1 MTNTKFKLK
10 IDYLCQNSFMM
21 NYISIDNIS
30 KAFSDKLLFENI
42 SFGIEKGEKT
52 ALVAANGTGKSTMM
66 KILVGK
72 EESDKGSISYNE
84 NIRIGY
90 LEQLPQF
97 DSELTIQE
105 VISTGHT
112 DIMNVIQRY
121 ENALLN
127 HVDDNNIST
136 KKELEDAI
144 SQMDALQAWSYEQR
158 LKQLL
163 YTFEITD
170 LSQKIGTLSG
180 GQVKRLALALVL
192 LDDPDILFLDEPTN
206 HLDMGMIEWLEKY
219 LTQSTKTLFMV
230 THDRYFLDRV
240 CNKIF
245 ELYQGTMYT
254 HNGNY
259 DYYVRK
265 SREREENKRIAA
277 ERAGQ
282 LLKHELEWMR
292 STPQARTG
300 KAKARIDAFYDL
312 QEKARMRR
320 DNNELQFGADMQRL
334 GGKILEMDRVSKSYG
349 DMIILKDFEYIFKKG
364 ERIGVIGKNGIGKST
379 FLNMI
384 TGNEN
389 PDSGTIVTGQTV
401 VYGYYTQKGIKFDE
415 RKTVLETIKDIAEV
429 IHYGKDKTYSA
440 DQLLAHFMFPYSM
453 HRQPVS
459 LLSGGEK
466 RRLYL
471 LTVLVSN
478 PNFLILDE
486 PTNDLDLL
494 TLQKLE
500 DFLQTYKGCL
510 LVVSHD
516 RFFLDQTVDQLF
528 VFEGDGKV
536 KGFMGNYSQY
546 HDYLEEKN
554 KEERRELTAQKQE
567 SRAEKPTSE
576 RKKKRTYKEQQE
588 YEKLAKEIESLEIEK
603 EELTIKMQD
612 QLDYQELDKLG
623 KRMNEITELIDEKEL
638 RWLELDEIGG

>member
-1 MTNTKFKLK
+1 
-10 IDYLCQNSFMM
+10 M
-21 NYISIDNIS
+21 NYLSIDNIS

-72 EESDKGSISYNE
+72 EESDKGTVSYNE

-97 DSELTIQE
+97 DPESTIQE

-112 DIMNVIQRY
+112 DVMSVIQRY

-127 HVDDNNIST
+127 HVDDNNLST

-144 SQMDALQAWSYEQR
+144 SQMDGLQAWSYEQR

-163 YTFEITD
+163 YTFDITD
-170 LSQKIGTLSG
+170 LSQKVGTLSG

-282 LLKHELEWMR
+282 LLKYELEWMR

-312 QEKARMRR
+312 QEKAKMRR
-320 DNNELQFGADMQRL
+320 DNNELQFGSDMQRL

-349 DMIILKDFEYIFKKG
+349 NTTILKDFDYIFKRG
-364 ERIGVIGKNGIGKST
+364 ERIGIIGKNGIGKST

-384 TGNEN
+384 TGSES
-389 PDSGTIVTGQTV
+389 PDAGTIVTGQTV
-401 VYGYYTQKGIKFDE
+401 AYGYYTQKGMKFDE

-429 IHYGKDKTYSA
+429 IHYGKDKTYTA
-440 DQLLAHFMFPYSM
+440 DQLLAHFMIPYSM

-516 RFFLDQTVDQLF
+516 RYFLDQTVDQLF

-554 KEERRELTAQKQE
+554 KEEKREQAAQKQE
-567 SRAEKPTSE
+567 SRVEKPATE
-576 RKKKRTYKEQQE
+576 RKKKRSYKEEKE
-588 YEKLAKEIESLEIEK
+588 YEQLAKDIEALENEK
-603 EELTIKMQD
+603 AELTAKMQE
-612 QLDYQELDKLG
+612 QLDYQELDRLG
-623 KRMNEITELIDEKEL
+623 KRMNEITELIDEKEM
-638 RWLELDEIGG
+638 RWLELDEI

>member
-1 MTNTKFKLK
+1 
-10 IDYLCQNSFMM
+10 M

-72 EESDKGSISYNE
+72 EESDKGSIAYNE

-90 LEQLPQF
+90 LEQLPHF
-97 DSELTIQE
+97 EPDLSIQD

-121 ENALLN
+121 ENALLS
-127 HVDDNNIST
+127 HVDDDNIST
-136 KKELEDAI
+136 KRELEQAI

-170 LSQKIGTLSG
+170 LSQRVGTMSG

-219 LTQSTKTLFMV
+219 LTQSTKTIFMV

-259 DYYVRK
+259 DFYVRK

-312 QEKARMRR
+312 QEKAKLRR
-320 DNNELQFGADMQRL
+320 DNSELQFGADMQRL

-349 DMIILKDFEYIFKKG
+349 DMTVLKDFEYIFKRG
-364 ERIGVIGKNGIGKST
+364 ERIGIIGKNGIGKST

-384 TGNEN
+384 TGNET

-401 VYGYYTQKGIKFDE
+401 VYGYYTQKGIQFDE
-415 RKTVLETIKDIAEV
+415 RKTVLETIQDIAEV
-429 IHYGKDKTYSA
+429 IHYGKDKTYTA

-494 TLQKLE
+494 TLHKLE
-500 DFLQTYKGCL
+500 DYLQSYKGCL

-516 RFFLDQTVDQLF
+516 RFFLDETVDQLF
-528 VFEGDGKV
+528 VFEGEGKI

-554 KEERRELTAQKQE
+554 KEERKEIAAQKQE
-567 SRAEKPTSE
+567 ARIEKPKSTE
-576 RKKKRTYKEQQE
+576 RKKKRSYKEQQE
-588 YEKLAKEIESLEIEK
+588 YERLANEIETLEKEK
-603 EELTIKMQD
+603 EELTSKMQE

-623 KRMNEITELIDEKEL
+623 KRMNEINELLDEKEL
-638 RWLELDEIGG
+638 RWLELDEIEG

>member
-1 MTNTKFKLK
+1 
-10 IDYLCQNSFMM
+10 M
-21 NYISIDNIS
+21 NYLSIDNIS

-72 EESDKGSISYNE
+72 EESDKGTISYNE

-97 DSELTIQE
+97 DPELTIQE

-112 DIMNVIQRY
+112 DIMTVIQRY

-127 HVDDNNIST
+127 HVDDDNTST
-136 KKELEDAI
+136 KKELEQAI
-144 SQMDALQAWSYEQR
+144 AQMDGLQAWSYEQR

-170 LSQKIGTLSG
+170 LAQKVGTLSG

-312 QEKARMRR
+312 KEKAKVRR
-320 DNNELQFGADMQRL
+320 DNSELQFGADMQRL

-349 DMIILKDFEYIFKKG
+349 DTTILKDFDYIFKKG
-364 ERIGVIGKNGIGKST
+364 ERIGIIGKNGIGKST

-384 TGNEN
+384 TGNEQ

-401 VYGYYTQKGIKFDE
+401 AYGYYTQKGIKFDE
-415 RKTVLETIKDIAEV
+415 RKTVLETIKDIAEI
-429 IHYGKDKTYSA
+429 IHYGKDKTYTA

-453 HRQPVS
+453 HRQQVA

-500 DFLQTYKGCL
+500 DYLSTYKGCL

-516 RFFLDQTVDQLF
+516 RFFLDETVDQLF

-546 HDYLEEKN
+546 HEYLENKTREEK
-554 KEERRELTAQKQE
+554 REIAAQKQE
-567 SRAEKPTSE
+567 TRAEKPATE

-588 YEKLAKEIESLEIEK
+588 YEQLAKDIEALETEK
-603 EELTIKMQD
+603 KELTSKLEQ
-612 QLDYQELDKLG
+612 QLDYQELEKIG
-623 KRMNEITELIDEKEL
+623 NRISEITDLIDEKEM
-638 RWLELDEIGG
+638 RWLELDEI

>member
-1 MTNTKFKLK
+1 
-10 IDYLCQNSFMM
+10 M

-97 DSELTIQE
+97 NPELTIQD

-121 ENALLN
+121 ENALQN
-127 HVDDNNIST
+127 HVDDNNLTT
-136 KKELEDAI
+136 KKELEDSI
-144 SQMDALQAWSYEQR
+144 SQMDSLQAWSYEQR

-170 LSQKIGTLSG
+170 LSQKVGTLSG

-245 ELYQGTMYT
+245 ELYQGNMYT

-312 QEKARMRR
+312 QEKAKMRR
-320 DNNELQFGADMQRL
+320 DNNELQFGSDMQRL

-349 DMIILKDFEYIFKKG
+349 DMTILKDFDYIFKKG
-364 ERIGVIGKNGIGKST
+364 ERIGIVGKNGIGKST

-384 TGNEN
+384 TGNEK
-389 PDSGTIVTGQTV
+389 PDSGTVVTGQTV
-401 VYGYYTQKGIKFDE
+401 AYGYYTQKGIKFDE
-415 RKTVLETIKDIAEV
+415 RKTVLETIQDIAEV
-429 IHYGKDKTYSA
+429 IHYGKDNVYTA
-440 DQLLAHFMFPYSM
+440 DKLLAHFMFPYSM

-516 RFFLDQTVDQLF
+516 RYFLDQTVDQLF

-554 KEERRELTAQKQE
+554 KEEKREIAAQKQE
-567 SRAEKPTSE
+567 ARVDKPKATE

-588 YEKLAKEIESLEIEK
+588 YEQLAKDIEALEREKKEIE
-603 EELTIKMQD
+603 TNMQE
-612 QLDYQELDKLG
+612 QMDYQEIEKLG
-623 KRMNEITELIDEKEL
+623 KRLNEINDLLDEKEM
-638 RWLELDEIGG
+638 RWLELDEI

>member
-1 MTNTKFKLK
+1 
-10 IDYLCQNSFMM
+10 M
-21 NYISIDNIS
+21 NYISVDNIS

-72 EESDKGSISYNE
+72 EESDKGSIAYNE

-90 LEQLPQF
+90 LEQLPQYEP
-97 DSELTIQE
+97 ELTIQE

-144 SQMDALQAWSYEQR
+144 SQMDSLQAWSYEQR

-312 QEKARMRR
+312 QEKAKMRR

-334 GGKILEMDRVSKSYG
+334 GGKILEMDRVSKYYG
-349 DMIILKDFEYIFKKG
+349 KMTILENFDYIFKRG
-364 ERIGVIGKNGIGKST
+364 ERIGIIGKNGIGKST

-384 TGNEN
+384 TGNES

-429 IHYGKDKTYSA
+429 IHYGKDKTYTA

-528 VFEGDGKV
+528 VFEGNGKV

-554 KEERRELTAQKQE
+554 KEEKKEQSAQKQE
-567 SRAEKPTSE
+567 NRVEKPTSE
-576 RKKKRTYKEQQE
+576 RKKKRSYKEQKE
-588 YEKLAKEIESLEIEK
+588 YELLAQEIEMLEMEK
-603 EELTIKMQD
+603 EDLTSKMQE
-612 QLDYQELDKLG
+612 QLDYQEIEKLG
-623 KRMNEITELIDEKEL
+623 NRMNEINELLDEKEM
-638 RWLELDEIGG
+638 RWLELDEI

>member
-1 MTNTKFKLK
+1 MPKRKLK
-10 IDYLCQNSFMM
+10 M
-21 NYISIDNIS
+21 NYLSIDNIS

-72 EESDKGSISYNE
+72 EESDKGTVSYNE

-97 DSELTIQE
+97 NPELTIQE

-112 DIMNVIQRY
+112 DIMAVIQRY

-127 HVDDNNIST
+127 HVDDNNTST
-136 KKELEDAI
+136 KKELEQAI
-144 SQMDALQAWSYEQR
+144 AQMDGLQAWSYEQR

-170 LSQKIGTLSG
+170 LSQKVGTLSG

-265 SREREENKRIAA
+265 SCEREENKRIAA

-312 QEKARMRR
+312 KEKAKVRR
-320 DNNELQFGADMQRL
+320 DNSELQFGADMQRL

-349 DMIILKDFEYIFKKG
+349 DTTILKDFDYIFKKG
-364 ERIGVIGKNGIGKST
+364 ERIGIIGKNGIGKST

-384 TGNEN
+384 TGNEQ

-401 VYGYYTQKGIKFDE
+401 AYGYYTQKGIKFDE
-415 RKTVLETIKDIAEV
+415 RKTVLETIKDIAEI
-429 IHYGKDKTYSA
+429 IHYGKDKTYTA

-453 HRQPVS
+453 HRQQVA

-500 DFLQTYKGCL
+500 DYLSTYKGCL

-516 RFFLDQTVDQLF
+516 RFFLDETVDQLF

-546 HDYLEEKN
+546 HEYLENKTREEK
-554 KEERRELTAQKQE
+554 REIAAQKQE
-567 SRAEKPTSE
+567 TRAEKPATE

-588 YEKLAKEIESLEIEK
+588 YEQLAKDIEALETEK
-603 EELTIKMQD
+603 KELTSKLEQ
-612 QLDYQELDKLG
+612 QLDYQELEKIG
-623 KRMNEITELIDEKEL
+623 NRISEITDLIDEKEM
-638 RWLELDEIGG
+638 RWLELDEI

>member
-1 MTNTKFKLK
+1 
-10 IDYLCQNSFMM
+10 M

-90 LEQLPQF
+90 LEQLPHF
-97 DSELTIQE
+97 EPELTIQE

-112 DIMNVIQRY
+112 DIMAVIQRY
-121 ENALLN
+121 ENALMN
-127 HVDDNNIST
+127 HVDDNNIAT
-136 KKELEDAI
+136 KKELEQAI
-144 SQMDALQAWSYEQR
+144 AQMDGLQAWSYEQR

-170 LSQKIGTLSG
+170 LTQKVGTLSG

-312 QEKARMRR
+312 QEKARVRR
-320 DNNELQFGADMQRL
+320 DNSELQFGADMQRL

-349 DMIILKDFEYIFKKG
+349 DTVVLKDFEYIFKKG
-364 ERIGVIGKNGIGKST
+364 ERIGIIGKNGIGKST

-384 TGNEN
+384 TGNET

-401 VYGYYTQKGIKFDE
+401 AYGYYTQKGIKFDE
-415 RKTVLETIKDIAEV
+415 RKTVIETIKDIAEV
-429 IHYGKDKTYSA
+429 IHYGKDKTYTA

-453 HRQPVS
+453 HRQQVA

-500 DFLQTYKGCL
+500 DYLQTYKGCL

-516 RFFLDQTVDQLF
+516 RFFLDETVDQLF

-546 HDYLEEKN
+546 HEYLENKT
-554 KEERRELTAQKQE
+554 KEEKREIAAQKQE
-567 SRAEKPTSE
+567 TRSERPAATE

-588 YEKLAKEIESLEIEK
+588 YEQLAKDIEALENEKKELTAKLEQQLDYKEIEKIGNR
-603 EELTIKMQD
+603 I
-612 QLDYQELDKLG
+612 G
-623 KRMNEITELIDEKEL
+623 EITDLIDEKEL
-638 RWLELDEIGG
+638 RWLELDEIS

>member
-1 MTNTKFKLK
+1 
-10 IDYLCQNSFMM
+10 M
-21 NYISIDNIS
+21 NYLSIDNIS

-72 EESDKGSISYNE
+72 EESDKGSIAYNE

-97 DSELTIQE
+97 DPELTIQE

-112 DIMNVIQRY
+112 DIMAVIQRY
-121 ENALLN
+121 EKALLN
-127 HVDDNNIST
+127 HVDDNNLNT
-136 KKELEDAI
+136 KQELEMAI
-144 SQMDALQAWSYEQR
+144 SQMDSLQAWSYEQR

-170 LSQKIGTLSG
+170 LTQKVGTLSG

-259 DYYVRK
+259 DYYVRR

-277 ERAGQ
+277 ERACQ
-282 LLKHELEWMR
+282 LLKYELEWMR

-312 QEKARMRR
+312 QEKAKMRR
-320 DNNELQFGADMQRL
+320 DNNELQFGSDMQRL
-334 GGKILEMDRVSKSYG
+334 GGKILEMDRVSKAYG
-349 DMIILKDFEYIFKKG
+349 NTTILKDFDYIFKKG
-364 ERIGVIGKNGIGKST
+364 ERIGIIGKNGIGKST

-384 TGNEN
+384 TGKEN

-401 VYGYYTQKGIKFDE
+401 AYGYYTQKGIKFDE

-429 IHYGKDKTYSA
+429 IHYGKDKTYTA

-471 LTVLVSN
+471 LTVLVAN

-500 DFLQTYKGCL
+500 DFLQNYKGCL

-516 RFFLDQTVDQLF
+516 RFFLDETVDQLF

-546 HDYLEEKN
+546 RDYLENKA
-554 KEERRELTAQKQE
+554 KEEKREQAAQKQE
-567 SRAEKPTSE
+567 TRAAEKPATE

-588 YEKLAKEIESLEIEK
+588 YEQLARDIEALETEK
-603 EELTIKMQD
+603 TELTARLEQ
-612 QLDYQELDKLG
+612 QLDYQELEKIG
-623 KRMNEITELIDEKEL
+623 NRISEITDLIDEKEL
-638 RWLELDEIGG
+638 RWLELDEIS

>member
-1 MTNTKFKLK
+1 
-10 IDYLCQNSFMM
+10 M
-21 NYISIDNIS
+21 NYLSIDNIS

-72 EESDKGSISYNE
+72 EESDKGTVSYNE

-97 DSELTIQE
+97 DPELTIQE

-112 DIMNVIQRY
+112 DIMAVIQRY

-127 HVDDNNIST
+127 HVDDNNINT
-136 KKELEDAI
+136 KKELEESI

-170 LSQKIGTLSG
+170 LSQKVGTLSG

-265 SREREENKRIAA
+265 SREREENKRVAA

-312 QEKARMRR
+312 QEKAKMRR

-349 DMIILKDFEYIFKKG
+349 NTTILKDFEYIFKRG
-364 ERIGVIGKNGIGKST
+364 ERIGIIGKNGIGKST

-384 TGNEN
+384 TGKEN

-401 VYGYYTQKGIKFDE
+401 AYGYYTQKGIHFDE

-429 IHYGKDKTYSA
+429 IHYGKDKTYTA

-546 HDYLEEKN
+546 HEYLENKT
-554 KEERRELTAQKQE
+554 KEEKREQAAQKQDT
-567 SRAEKPTSE
+567 RAEKPVTE
-576 RKKKRTYKEQQE
+576 RKKKRTYKEQKE
-588 YEKLAKEIESLEIEK
+588 YEQLAKDIEDLEK
-603 EELTIKMQD
+603 EKAELTAKMQE
-612 QLDYQELDKLG
+612 QLDYQELDALG
-623 KRMNEITELIDEKEL
+623 KRMNEITDLIDEKEL
-638 RWLELDEIGG
+638 RWLELDEIENC

>member
-1 MTNTKFKLK
+1 
-10 IDYLCQNSFMM
+10 M

-72 EESDKGSISYNE
+72 EESDKGTIAYNE

-97 DSELTIQE
+97 DSQLTIQD

-121 ENALLN
+121 ENALQN

-136 KKELEDAI
+136 KKELEVAI
-144 SQMDALQAWSYEQR
+144 SQMDSLQAWSYEQR

-170 LSQKIGTLSG
+170 LTQKIGTLSG

-282 LLKHELEWMR
+282 LLKYELEWMR

-312 QEKARMRR
+312 KEKAKFRR
-320 DNNELQFGADMQRL
+320 DNTELQFGSDMQRL

-349 DMIILKDFEYIFKKG
+349 EMTILKDFDYIFKKG
-364 ERIGVIGKNGIGKST
+364 ERIGIIGKNGIGKST

-384 TGNEN
+384 TGNES

-401 VYGYYTQKGIKFDE
+401 AYGYYTQKGIKFDE
-415 RKTVLETIKDIAEV
+415 RKTVLETIQDIAEV
-429 IHYGKDKTYSA
+429 IHYGKDNVYTA
-440 DQLLAHFMFPYSM
+440 DKLLAHFMFPYSM

-500 DFLQTYKGCL
+500 DFLQSYKGCL

-554 KEERRELTAQKQE
+554 KEEKKVIAAQKQE
-567 SRAEKPTSE
+567 TRMEKPKATE

-588 YEKLAKEIESLEIEK
+588 YEQLAKDIESLEMEK
-603 EELTIKMQD
+603 EEITVKMQE
-612 QLDYQELDKLG
+612 QIDYQEIERLG
-623 KRMNEITELIDEKEL
+623 KRLNEINDLLDEKEI
-638 RWLELDEIGG
+638 RWLELDEIEL

>member
-1 MTNTKFKLK
+1 
-10 IDYLCQNSFMM
+10 M

-90 LEQLPQF
+90 LEQLPHF
-97 DSELTIQE
+97 EPELTIQE

-112 DIMNVIQRY
+112 DIMAVIQRY
-121 ENALLN
+121 ENALMN
-127 HVDDNNIST
+127 HVDDNNVAT
-136 KKELEDAI
+136 KKELEQAI
-144 SQMDALQAWSYEQR
+144 AQMDGLQAWSYEQR

-170 LSQKIGTLSG
+170 LTQKVGTLSG

-282 LLKHELEWMR
+282 LLKYELEWMR

-312 QEKARMRR
+312 QEKARVRR
-320 DNNELQFGADMQRL
+320 DNSELQFGADMQRL

-349 DMIILKDFEYIFKKG
+349 DTVVLKDFEYIFKKG
-364 ERIGVIGKNGIGKST
+364 ERIGIIGKNGIGKST

-384 TGNEN
+384 TGNES

-401 VYGYYTQKGIKFDE
+401 AYGYYTQKGIKFDE

-429 IHYGKDKTYSA
+429 IHYGKDKTYTA

-453 HRQPVS
+453 HRQQVA

-500 DFLQTYKGCL
+500 DYLRSYKGCL

-516 RFFLDQTVDQLF
+516 RFFLDETVDQLF

-546 HDYLEEKN
+546 HEYLENKT
-554 KEERRELTAQKQE
+554 KEEKREIAAQKQE
-567 SRAEKPTSE
+567 TRAERPAATE

-588 YEKLAKEIESLEIEK
+588 YEQLAKDIEALENEKKELTLKLEQQLDYKEIEKIGNR
-603 EELTIKMQD
+603 I
-612 QLDYQELDKLG
+612 G
-623 KRMNEITELIDEKEL
+623 EITDLIDEKEL
-638 RWLELDEIGG
+638 RWLELDEIS

>member
-1 MTNTKFKLK
+1 
-10 IDYLCQNSFMM
+10 M

-30 KAFSDKLLFENI
+30 KAYSDKLLFENI

-72 EESDKGSISYNE
+72 EECDKGSIAYNE
-84 NIRIGY
+84 NMRIGY
-90 LEQLPQF
+90 LEQMPYF
-97 DSELTIQE
+97 DPTLTIQD

-112 DIMNVIQRY
+112 DIMSVIQSY
-121 ENALLN
+121 EKALLN
-127 HVDDNNIST
+127 HVDDNNLKT
-136 KKELEDAI
+136 KLELETAI
-144 SQMDALQAWSYEQR
+144 SNMDALQAWSYEQR

-163 YTFEITD
+163 YTFDITD
-170 LSQKIGTLSG
+170 LTQTIGTLSG
-180 GQVKRLALALVL
+180 GQIKRLALALVL

-219 LTQSTKTLFMV
+219 LSQSTKTLFMV

-245 ELYQGTMYT
+245 ELYQGTMYV
-254 HNGNY
+254 HKGNY

-282 LLKHELEWMR
+282 LLKYELEWMR

-312 QEKARMRR
+312 KEKAKMRR
-320 DNNELQFGADMQRL
+320 DNNELQFGSDMQRL

-349 DMIILKDFEYIFKKG
+349 NNVILRDFDYIFKKG
-364 ERIGVIGKNGIGKST
+364 ERIGIIGKNGIGKST

-384 TGNEN
+384 TGSEN

-401 VYGYYTQKGIKFDE
+401 AYGYYTQKGIKFDE
-415 RKTVLETIKDIAEV
+415 RKTVVETIKDIAEV

-516 RFFLDQTVDQLF
+516 RYFLDQTVDQLF

-536 KGFMGNYSQY
+536 KGFMGNYTQY
-546 HDYLEEKN
+546 HDYIEEKS
-554 KEERRELTAQKQE
+554 KEEKREQAIQKQE
-567 SRAEKPTSE
+567 SKPDKPKSAE
-576 RKKKRTYKEQQE
+576 RKKKRSYKEQKE
-588 YEKLAKEIESLEIEK
+588 YDQLTQEIEDLELEK
-603 EELTIKMQD
+603 ETLTLKMQD
-612 QLDYQELDKLG
+612 QLDYQELDKIG
-623 KRMNEITELIDEKEL
+623 KRINEINELLDEKEL
-638 RWLELDEIGG
+638 RWLELDEIE

>member
-1 MTNTKFKLK
+1 
-10 IDYLCQNSFMM
+10 M

-72 EESDKGSISYNE
+72 EESDKGSIAYNG

-97 DSELTIQE
+97 EPQLTIQE

-121 ENALLN
+121 ENALMN
-127 HVDDNNIST
+127 HVDDDNIST

-170 LSQKIGTLSG
+170 LSQKVGTLSG

-219 LTQSTKTLFMV
+219 LSQSTKTLFMV

-282 LLKHELEWMR
+282 LLKYELEWMR

-312 QEKARMRR
+312 QEKAKLRR
-320 DNNELQFGADMQRL
+320 DNNELQFGSDMQRL

-349 DMIILKDFEYIFKKG
+349 DMTILKDFDYIFKKG
-364 ERIGVIGKNGIGKST
+364 ERIGIIGKNGIGKST

-384 TGNEN
+384 TGNES

-401 VYGYYTQKGIKFDE
+401 AYGYYTQKGIKFDE
-415 RKTVLETIKDIAEV
+415 RKTVLETIQDIAEV
-429 IHYGKDKTYSA
+429 IHYGKDKVYTA
-440 DQLLAHFMFPYSM
+440 DKLLAHFMFPYTM

-536 KGFMGNYSQY
+536 KGFMGNYTQY
-546 HDYLEEKN
+546 HDYLEEKSR
-554 KEERRELTAQKQE
+554 EEKREIAAQKQE
-567 SRAEKPTSE
+567 ARIERPKTAE
-576 RKKKRTYKEQQE
+576 RKKKRTYKEQKE
-588 YEKLAKEIESLEIEK
+588 YEQLAKDIEALETEK
-603 EELTIKMQD
+603 EELTSKMQ
-612 QLDYQELDKLG
+612 QQMDYQEIEKLG
-623 KRMNEITELIDEKEL
+623 NRMKEINELLDEKEM
-638 RWLELDEIGG
+638 RWLELDEI

>member
-1 MTNTKFKLK
+1 
-10 IDYLCQNSFMM
+10 M

-72 EESDKGSISYNE
+72 EESDKGTIAYNE

-97 DSELTIQE
+97 DPQLTIQD

-121 ENALLN
+121 ENALQN
-127 HVDDNNIST
+127 HVDDDNIST
-136 KKELEDAI
+136 KKELEVAI
-144 SQMDALQAWSYEQR
+144 SQMDSLQAWSYEQR

-170 LSQKIGTLSG
+170 LTQKIGTLSG

-282 LLKHELEWMR
+282 LLKYELEWMR

-312 QEKARMRR
+312 KEKAKFRR
-320 DNNELQFGADMQRL
+320 DNTELQFGSDMQRL

-349 DMIILKDFEYIFKKG
+349 EMTILKDFDYIFKKG
-364 ERIGVIGKNGIGKST
+364 ERIGIIGKNGIGKST

-384 TGNEN
+384 TGNES

-401 VYGYYTQKGIKFDE
+401 AYGYYTQKGIKFDE
-415 RKTVLETIKDIAEV
+415 RKTVLETIQDIAEV
-429 IHYGKDKTYSA
+429 IHYGKDNVYTA
-440 DQLLAHFMFPYSM
+440 DKLLAHFMFPYSM

-500 DFLQTYKGCL
+500 DFLQSYKGCL

-546 HDYLEEKN
+546 HDYLEEKSRVE
-554 KEERRELTAQKQE
+554 KREIAAQKQE
-567 SRAEKPTSE
+567 TRAEKPKATE

-588 YEKLAKEIESLEIEK
+588 YEQLAKDIESLEMEK
-603 EELTIKMQD
+603 EEITVKMQE
-612 QLDYQELDKLG
+612 QLDYQEIERLG
-623 KRMNEITELIDEKEL
+623 KRLNEINDLLDEKEI
-638 RWLELDEIGG
+638 RWLELDEIEL

>member
-1 MTNTKFKLK
+1 
-10 IDYLCQNSFMM
+10 M
-21 NYISIDNIS
+21 NYLSIDNIS

-72 EESDKGSISYNE
+72 EECDKGSIAYNE

-97 DSELTIQE
+97 NPEHTIQE

-112 DIMNVIQRY
+112 DIMSVIQRY

-127 HVDDNNIST
+127 HVDDNNLNT

-163 YTFEITD
+163 YTFDITD
-170 LSQKIGTLSG
+170 LSQKVGTLSG

-282 LLKHELEWMR
+282 LLKYELEWMH

-312 QEKARMRR
+312 QEKAKMRR
-320 DNNELQFGADMQRL
+320 DNNELQFGSDMQRL
-334 GGKILEMDRVSKSYG
+334 GGKILEMDRVSKSY
-349 DMIILKDFEYIFKKG
+349 DDTIILKDFDYIFKKG
-364 ERIGVIGKNGIGKST
+364 ERIGIIGKNGIGKST

-384 TGNEN
+384 TGKEN

-401 VYGYYTQKGIKFDE
+401 AYGYYTQKGMKFDE

-516 RFFLDQTVDQLF
+516 RYFLDQTVDQLF

-546 HDYLEEKN
+546 HEYLEEKN
-554 KEERRELTAQKQE
+554 KEEKREQAAQKQE
-567 SRAEKPTSE
+567 TRAEKPVTE
-576 RKKKRTYKEQQE
+576 RKKKRTYKEQKE
-588 YEKLAKEIESLEIEK
+588 YEQLAKDIENLEIEK
-603 EELTIKMQD
+603 AEITAKMQE
-612 QLDYQELDKLG
+612 QLDYQEIEALG
-623 KRMNEITELIDEKEL
+623 KRMNEITDLIDEKEL
-638 RWLELDEIGG
+638 RWLELDEI

>member
-1 MTNTKFKLK
+1 
-10 IDYLCQNSFMM
+10 M

-30 KAFSDKLLFENI
+30 KAYSDKLLFENI

-72 EESDKGSISYNE
+72 EECDKGSIAYNE
-84 NIRIGY
+84 NMRIGY
-90 LEQLPQF
+90 LEQMPYF
-97 DSELTIQE
+97 DPTLTIQD

-112 DIMNVIQRY
+112 DIMSVIQSY
-121 ENALLN
+121 EKALLN
-127 HVDDNNIST
+127 HVDDNNLKT
-136 KKELEDAI
+136 KLELETAI
-144 SQMDALQAWSYEQR
+144 SNMDALQAWSYEQR

-163 YTFEITD
+163 YTFDITD
-170 LSQKIGTLSG
+170 LTQTIGTLSG
-180 GQVKRLALALVL
+180 GQIKRLALALVL

-219 LTQSTKTLFMV
+219 LSQSTKTLFMV

-245 ELYQGTMYT
+245 ELYQGTMYV
-254 HNGNY
+254 HKGNY

-282 LLKHELEWMR
+282 LLKYELEWMR

-312 QEKARMRR
+312 KEKAKMRR
-320 DNNELQFGADMQRL
+320 DNNELQFGSDMQRL

-349 DMIILKDFEYIFKKG
+349 NNVILRDFDYIFKKG
-364 ERIGVIGKNGIGKST
+364 ERIGIIGKNGIGKST

-384 TGNEN
+384 TGSEN

-401 VYGYYTQKGIKFDE
+401 AYGYYTQKGIKFDE
-415 RKTVLETIKDIAEV
+415 RKTVVETIKDIAEV

-516 RFFLDQTVDQLF
+516 RYFLDQTVDQLF

-536 KGFMGNYSQY
+536 KGFMGNYTQY
-546 HDYLEEKN
+546 HDYIEEKS
-554 KEERRELTAQKQE
+554 KEEKREQAIQKQE
-567 SRAEKPTSE
+567 SKLDKPKSAE
-576 RKKKRTYKEQQE
+576 RKKKRSYKEQKE
-588 YEKLAKEIESLEIEK
+588 YEQLTQEIEDFELEK
-603 EELTIKMQD
+603 ETLTLKMQD
-612 QLDYQELDKLG
+612 QLDYQELDKIG
-623 KRMNEITELIDEKEL
+623 KRINEINDLLDEKEL
-638 RWLELDEIGG
+638 RWLELDEIE

>member
-1 MTNTKFKLK
+1 
-10 IDYLCQNSFMM
+10 M
-21 NYISIDNIS
+21 NYLSIDNIS

-72 EESDKGSISYNE
+72 EESDKGTVSYNE

-97 DSELTIQE
+97 DPESTIQE

-112 DIMNVIQRY
+112 DIMSVIQRY

-127 HVDDNNIST
+127 HVDDNNLST

-144 SQMDALQAWSYEQR
+144 SQMDGLQAWSYEQR

-163 YTFEITD
+163 YTFDITD
-170 LSQKIGTLSG
+170 LSQKVSTLSG

-282 LLKHELEWMR
+282 LLKYELEWMR

-312 QEKARMRR
+312 QEKAKMRR
-320 DNNELQFGADMQRL
+320 DNNELQFGSDMQRL

-349 DMIILKDFEYIFKKG
+349 NTTILKDFDYIFKRG
-364 ERIGVIGKNGIGKST
+364 ERIGIIGKNGIGKST

-384 TGNEN
+384 TGSES
-389 PDSGTIVTGQTV
+389 PDAGTIVTGQTV
-401 VYGYYTQKGIKFDE
+401 AYGYYTQKGMKFDE
-415 RKTVLETIKDIAEV
+415 RETVLETIKDIAEV
-429 IHYGKDKTYSA
+429 IHYGKDKTYTA

-471 LTVLVSN
+471 LTILVSN

-516 RFFLDQTVDQLF
+516 RYFLDQTVDQLF

-554 KEERRELTAQKQE
+554 KEEKREQAAQKQE
-567 SRAEKPTSE
+567 SRVEKPATE
-576 RKKKRTYKEQQE
+576 RKRKRSYKEEKE
-588 YEKLAKEIESLEIEK
+588 YEQLAKDIEALENEK
-603 EELTIKMQD
+603 AELTAKMQE
-612 QLDYQELDKLG
+612 QLDYQELDRLG
-623 KRMNEITELIDEKEL
+623 KRMNEITELIDEKEM
-638 RWLELDEIGG
+638 RWLELDEI

>member
-1 MTNTKFKLK
+1 
-10 IDYLCQNSFMM
+10 M

-72 EESDKGSISYNE
+72 EESDKGSIAYNE

-97 DSELTIQE
+97 NPELTIHD
-105 VISTGHT
+105 VITTGHT

-121 ENALLN
+121 ENALQN
-127 HVDDNNIST
+127 HVDDNNLTT
-136 KKELEDAI
+136 KKELEDSI
-144 SQMDALQAWSYEQR
+144 SQMDSLQAWSYEQR

-170 LSQKIGTLSG
+170 LNQKVGTLSG

-245 ELYQGTMYT
+245 ELYQGNMYT

-312 QEKARMRR
+312 QEKAKMRR
-320 DNNELQFGADMQRL
+320 DNNELQFGSDMQRL

-349 DMIILKDFEYIFKKG
+349 NMTILKDFDYIFKKG
-364 ERIGVIGKNGIGKST
+364 ERIGIIGKNGIGKST
-379 FLNMI
+379 FLNTI
-384 TGNEN
+384 TGNEK
-389 PDSGTIVTGQTV
+389 PDSGTVVTGQTV
-401 VYGYYTQKGIKFDE
+401 AYGYYTQKGIKFDE
-415 RKTVLETIKDIAEV
+415 RKTVLETIQDIAEV
-429 IHYGKDKTYSA
+429 IHYGKDNVYTA
-440 DQLLAHFMFPYSM
+440 DKLLAHFMFPYSM

-516 RFFLDQTVDQLF
+516 RYFLDQTVDQLF

-554 KEERRELTAQKQE
+554 KEEKREIAAQKQE
-567 SRAEKPTSE
+567 TRVDKPKATE

-588 YEKLAKEIESLEIEK
+588 YEQLAKDIEALEAEK
-603 EELTIKMQD
+603 EEIATKMQE
-612 QLDYQELDKLG
+612 QMDYQEIEKLG
-623 KRMNEITELIDEKEL
+623 KRLNEINDLLDEKEM
-638 RWLELDEIGG
+638 RWLELDEI

>member
-1 MTNTKFKLK
+1 
-10 IDYLCQNSFMM
+10 M

-72 EESDKGSISYNE
+72 EESDKGTIAYNE

-97 DSELTIQE
+97 DPQLTIQD

-121 ENALLN
+121 ENALQN

-136 KKELEDAI
+136 KKELEVAI
-144 SQMDALQAWSYEQR
+144 SQMDSLQAWSYEQR

-163 YTFEITD
+163 FTFEITD
-170 LSQKIGTLSG
+170 LTQKIGTLSG

-282 LLKHELEWMR
+282 LLKYELEWMR

-312 QEKARMRR
+312 KEKAKFRR
-320 DNNELQFGADMQRL
+320 DNTELQFGSDMQRL

-349 DMIILKDFEYIFKKG
+349 EMTILKDFDYIFKKG
-364 ERIGVIGKNGIGKST
+364 ERIGIIGKNGIGKST

-384 TGNEN
+384 TGNES

-401 VYGYYTQKGIKFDE
+401 AYGYYTQKGIKFDE
-415 RKTVLETIKDIAEV
+415 RKTVLETIQDIAEV
-429 IHYGKDKTYSA
+429 IHYGKDNVYTA
-440 DQLLAHFMFPYSM
+440 DKLLAHFMFPYSM

-500 DFLQTYKGCL
+500 DFLQSYKGCL

-554 KEERRELTAQKQE
+554 KEEKKVIAAQKQE
-567 SRAEKPTSE
+567 TRMEKPKATE

-588 YEKLAKEIESLEIEK
+588 YEQLAKDIESLEMEK
-603 EELTIKMQD
+603 EEITVKMQE
-612 QLDYQELDKLG
+612 QIDYQEIERLG
-623 KRMNEITELIDEKEL
+623 KRLNEINDLLDEKEI
-638 RWLELDEIGG
+638 RWLELDEIEL

>member
-1 MTNTKFKLK
+1 
-10 IDYLCQNSFMM
+10 M

-30 KAFSDKLLFENI
+30 KAYSDKLLFENI

-72 EESDKGSISYNE
+72 EECDKGSIAYNE
-84 NIRIGY
+84 NMRIGY
-90 LEQLPQF
+90 LEQMPYF
-97 DSELTIQE
+97 DPTLTIQD

-112 DIMNVIQRY
+112 DIMSVIQTY
-121 ENALLN
+121 EKALLN
-127 HVDDNNIST
+127 HVDDNNLKT
-136 KKELEDAI
+136 KLELETAI
-144 SQMDALQAWSYEQR
+144 SNMDALQAWSYEQR

-163 YTFEITD
+163 YTFDITD
-170 LSQKIGTLSG
+170 LTQTIGTLSG
-180 GQVKRLALALVL
+180 GQIKRLALALVL

-219 LTQSTKTLFMV
+219 LSQSTKTLFMV

-245 ELYQGTMYT
+245 ELYQGTMYV
-254 HNGNY
+254 HKGNY

-282 LLKHELEWMR
+282 LLKYELEWMR

-312 QEKARMRR
+312 KEKAKMRR
-320 DNNELQFGADMQRL
+320 DNNELQFGSDMQRL

-349 DMIILKDFEYIFKKG
+349 NNVILRDFDYIFKKG
-364 ERIGVIGKNGIGKST
+364 ERIGIIGKNGIGKST

-384 TGNEN
+384 TGSEN

-401 VYGYYTQKGIKFDE
+401 AYGYYTQKGIKFDE
-415 RKTVLETIKDIAEV
+415 RKTVVETIKDIAEV

-516 RFFLDQTVDQLF
+516 RYFLDQTVDQLF

-536 KGFMGNYSQY
+536 KGFMGNYTQY
-546 HDYLEEKN
+546 HDYIEEKS
-554 KEERRELTAQKQE
+554 KEEKREQAIQKQE
-567 SRAEKPTSE
+567 SRVDKPKSAE
-576 RKKKRTYKEQQE
+576 RKKKRSYKEQKE
-588 YEKLAKEIESLEIEK
+588 YDQLTQEIEDLELEK
-603 EELTIKMQD
+603 ETLTLKMQE
-612 QLDYQELDKLG
+612 QLDYQELDKIG
-623 KRMNEITELIDEKEL
+623 KRINEINDLLDEKEL
-638 RWLELDEIGG
+638 RWLELDEIE